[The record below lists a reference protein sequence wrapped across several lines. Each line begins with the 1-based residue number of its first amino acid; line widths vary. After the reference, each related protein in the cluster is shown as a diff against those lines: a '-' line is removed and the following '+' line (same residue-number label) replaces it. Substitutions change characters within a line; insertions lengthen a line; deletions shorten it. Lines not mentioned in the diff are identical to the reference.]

1 MRLKYEK
8 VIHHAVVNNLF
19 GLGYTKKSCNAQGS
33 SKYYLFVTAPFF
45 VISPK
50 LYGIYYI
57 EEDHLMKK
65 SRIERVKK
73 YSMLSLIEDLGF
85 TLVYESSNY
94 YHLEEH
100 DSLKIR
106 VNINRFYWYSKGF
119 GGDTI
124 TLCQTLG
131 LEKNP
136 EFHSFIY
143 TILYLEMRMYKNPHH
158 EFKRL
163 KDKRENLFYHVKTL
177 IIRRSITIYMKE
189 ALVSILLITLLIMII
204 SIRNQCIIILSLYL
218 IKEVNQYS

>member
-1 MRLKYEK
+1 
-8 VIHHAVVNNLF
+8 
-19 GLGYTKKSCNAQGS
+19 
-33 SKYYLFVTAPFF
+33 
-45 VISPK
+45 
-50 LYGIYYI
+50 
-57 EEDHLMKK
+57 MKK

-143 TILYLEMRMYKNPHH
+143 TILYLEKEKARLDNQSVVAYNYYKN
-158 EFKRL
+158 
-163 KDKRENLFYHVKTL
+163 L
-177 IIRRSITIYMKE
+177 IEKKE
-189 ALVSILLITLLIMII
+189 A
-204 SIRNQCIIILSLYL
+204 
-218 IKEVNQYS
+218 

>member
-1 MRLKYEK
+1 
-8 VIHHAVVNNLF
+8 
-19 GLGYTKKSCNAQGS
+19 
-33 SKYYLFVTAPFF
+33 
-45 VISPK
+45 
-50 LYGIYYI
+50 
-57 EEDHLMKK
+57 MKR
-65 SRIERVKK
+65 SRIEHVKK
-73 YSMLSLIEDLGF
+73 YSMLSLVEDLGF

-100 DSLKIR
+100 DSLKMR

-131 LEKNP
+131 LEKNS

-158 EFKRL
+158 EFK
-163 KDKRENLFYHVKTL
+163 KIKRQERKLYLPRKEL

-189 ALVSILLITLLIMII
+189 ALVSILLIILLIMII
-204 SIRNQCIIILSLYL
+204 STRKQCTIILSLYL
-218 IKEVNQYS
+218 IKEVSQYL

>member
-1 MRLKYEK
+1 
-8 VIHHAVVNNLF
+8 
-19 GLGYTKKSCNAQGS
+19 
-33 SKYYLFVTAPFF
+33 
-45 VISPK
+45 
-50 LYGIYYI
+50 
-57 EEDHLMKK
+57 MKRN
-65 SRIERVKK
+65 RIEHVKK
-73 YSMLSLIEDLGF
+73 YSMLSLVEDLGF

-106 VNINRFYWYSKGF
+106 ININRFYWYSKGF

-131 LEKNP
+131 LEKNS

-163 KDKRENLFYHVKTL
+163 KDKRENSIYHVKIL

-189 ALVSILLITLLIMII
+189 ALVSILLIILLIMII
-204 SIRNQCIIILSLYL
+204 STRKQCTIILSLYL
-218 IKEVNQYS
+218 IKEVSQYL

>member
-1 MRLKYEK
+1 
-8 VIHHAVVNNLF
+8 
-19 GLGYTKKSCNAQGS
+19 
-33 SKYYLFVTAPFF
+33 
-45 VISPK
+45 
-50 LYGIYYI
+50 
-57 EEDHLMKK
+57 MKR
-65 SRIERVKK
+65 SRIEHVKK
-73 YSMLSLIEDLGF
+73 YSMLSLVEDLGF

-131 LEKNP
+131 LEKNS

-158 EFKRL
+158 EFK
-163 KDKRENLFYHVKTL
+163 KIKSCFAPCWYFCLF
-177 IIRRSITIYMKE
+177 M
-189 ALVSILLITLLIMII
+189 IL
-204 SIRNQCIIILSLYL
+204 YA
-218 IKEVNQYS
+218 